1 MRNLPYPGSLSKR
14 LWLLAT
20 FLSVNFGLGA
30 CAQLSGP
37 LATSDV
43 VDMSD
48 VTGSIDSAGASAG
61 ASAADGSATDA
72 AGASSQA
79 RSTDID
85 AADRRAIALA
95 IASAPAPGNAIS
107 IPWLNPES
115 GNSGTI
121 ITLTPE
127 GRDLLGC
134 VAFRTTANTIQGV
147 RAYDGNACRDARQQ
161 LAVINLAEAKI

>member
-14 LWLLAT
+14 LGLLAT
-20 FLSVNFGLGA
+20 FLSVNIGLGA

-48 VTGSIDSAGASAG
+48 VTGSIDSAGASA
-61 ASAADGSATDA
+61 ADGSATDA

-79 RSTDID
+79 GSTDID
-85 AADRRAIALA
+85 AADRQLIALA

-107 IPWLNPES
+107 IPWLNPVS

-121 ITLTPE
+121 IALTPE

>member
-14 LWLLAT
+14 LGLLAT
-20 FLSVNFGLGA
+20 FLSVNIGLGA
-30 CAQLSGP
+30 CAQISGP

-61 ASAADGSATDA
+61 NGPVTEV

-79 RSTDID
+79 RSSDID
-85 AADRRAIALA
+85 ATDRKLIALA
-95 IASAPAPGNAIS
+95 IATAPAPGNAIS
-107 IPWLNPES
+107 IPWLNPAS

-121 ITLTPE
+121 IALTPE

-161 LAVINLAEAKI
+161 MAVINLAEAKI

>member
-1 MRNLPYPGSLSKR
+1 MRNLPYPGLLSKR
-14 LWLLAT
+14 LGLLAT
-20 FLSVNFGLGA
+20 FLSVNIGLGA
-30 CAQLSGP
+30 CAQISGP

-48 VTGSIDSAGASAG
+48 VTGSINNAGNG
-61 ASAADGSATDA
+61 LATDP
-72 AGASSQA
+72 AGTGSRAPSS
-79 RSTDID
+79 DID
-85 AADRRAIALA
+85 ATDRQLIALA
-95 IASAPAPGNAIS
+95 IASAPAPGNAINV
-107 IPWLNPES
+107 PWLNPAS

-121 ITLTPE
+121 IALTPE

-161 LAVINLAEAKI
+161 MAVINLAEAKT